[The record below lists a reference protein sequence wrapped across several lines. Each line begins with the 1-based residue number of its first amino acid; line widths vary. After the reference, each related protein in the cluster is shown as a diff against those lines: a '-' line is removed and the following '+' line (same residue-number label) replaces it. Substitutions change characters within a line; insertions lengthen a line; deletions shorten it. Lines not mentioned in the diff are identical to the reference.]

1 MIYIKEAKSR
11 KMPGEYSLFI
21 SFSFNQEIV
30 NIIKQEC
37 DIYDYDKKT
46 RIWEIP
52 ELFLSNLLNELV
64 YIDSID
70 ISLLEDEEI
79 NKDPKLVVDYPT
91 KPFPYQID
99 GIKYGLTHDNWL
111 LLDPPGLGKTLQ
123 MIYLAEELKA
133 QRGIEHC
140 LIICGINTLKTNWK
154 KEIQK
159 HSNLDCVIIGER
171 INSKGKVNY
180 TSMNDR
186 ANQLV
191 NKIDEF
197 FIILNIESIRSSLI
211 VDAIRNSVN
220 NFDMMVFDEVHC
232 AKSAT
237 SDQGKNLLKL
247 RNIGKY
253 HIGLT
258 GTIMLNSPI
267 DCYVP
272 LKFIGK
278 ENSNLTNFKKCYCVY
293 DQRFRYSVVGYKNA
307 DLLKKQIERN
317 SLRRSKDL
325 LHLPPKLIVK
335 QTVDM
340 NDAQAKLY
348 DDIKQNVL
356 EDIDRVNISTKSLLG
371 KIVRLRQ
378 ASTCPSVLTSKN
390 IESSK
395 VEYACEL
402 VDKICSDNEKV
413 ILFSVFKEPLD
424 ILKKKLEKY
433 NPVLCTGDIADLEV
447 SKNIDKFQN
456 DPECKVFLGTI
467 SKCGT
472 GITLTA
478 ASYEI
483 FLDSSWTEGV
493 ETQAEDR
500 AWRVGTNKTVIIYKL
515 VCANTIDEHVQE
527 ILENKKILSDYVV
540 DNKITELDK
549 LKYLL
554 EME

>member
-293 DQRFRYSVVGYKNA
+293 DQRFRY
-307 DLLKKQIERN
+307 
-317 SLRRSKDL
+317 
-325 LHLPPKLIVK
+325 
-335 QTVDM
+335 
-340 NDAQAKLY
+340 
-348 DDIKQNVL
+348 
-356 EDIDRVNISTKSLLG
+356 
-371 KIVRLRQ
+371 
-378 ASTCPSVLTSKN
+378 CPM
-390 IESSK
+390 
-395 VEYACEL
+395 
-402 VDKICSDNEKV
+402 
-413 ILFSVFKEPLD
+413 
-424 ILKKKLEKY
+424 
-433 NPVLCTGDIADLEV
+433 
-447 SKNIDKFQN
+447 
-456 DPECKVFLGTI
+456 
-467 SKCGT
+467 CG
-472 GITLTA
+472 
-478 ASYEI
+478 E
-483 FLDSSWTEGV
+483 
-493 ETQAEDR
+493 Q
-500 AWRVGTNKTVIIYKL
+500 IIYKENRR
-515 VCANTIDEHVQE
+515 NTNEV
-527 ILENKKILSDYVV
+527 
-540 DNKITELDK
+540 
-549 LKYLL
+549 
-554 EME
+554 MA

>member
-1 MIYIKEAKSR
+1 MIYIKEDKSK
-11 KMPGEYSLFI
+11 KMPGEYSLFV
-21 SFSFNQEIV
+21 SFIFNQEIV
-30 NIIKQEC
+30 NVIKQQC
-37 DIYDYDKKT
+37 DTYDYDKKT
-46 RIWEIP
+46 HVWEIP
-52 ELFLSNLLNELV
+52 ELFLSNLINELT
-64 YIDSID
+64 YIDDID
-70 ISLLEDEEI
+70 LSLLDIKENKEE
-79 NKDPKLVVDYPT
+79 PKLVVNYPT
-91 KPFPYQID
+91 KPFDYQLD

-154 KEIQK
+154 KEINK

-180 TSMNDR
+180 ASISDR

-191 NKIDEF
+191 NKINEF
-197 FIILNIESIRSSLI
+197 FIIINIESLRDSLVI
-211 VDAIRNSVN
+211 DAIRNSVN
-220 NFDMMVFDEVHC
+220 NFDMMVFDEVHQ
-232 AKSAT
+232 ARSAT
-237 SDQGKNLLKL
+237 SEQGKNLLKL
-247 RNIGKY
+247 RNVGKY

-258 GTIMLNSPI
+258 GTVMLNSPI

-272 LKFIGK
+272 LKFINK
-278 ENSNLTNFKKCYCVY
+278 ENSNLTNFKRFYCVY
-293 DQRFRYSVVGYKNA
+293 DQRFRYSIIGYKNA

-325 LHLPPKLIVK
+325 LKLPPKVVIK
-335 QTVDM
+335 QYIEM
-340 NDAQAKLY
+340 NKDQIKLY

-356 EDIDRVNISTKSLLG
+356 EDIDRVNISTNSLLG

-378 ASTCPSVLTSKN
+378 ASTCPSVLTTKN
-390 IESSK
+390 IDSAK
-395 VEYACEL
+395 IEYACEL

-413 ILFSVFKEPLD
+413 IIFSVFKEPLSV
-424 ILKKKLEKY
+424 LKEKLKKY
-433 NPVLCTGDIADLEV
+433 NPVLCTGDIPDLEV

-456 DPECKVFLGTI
+456 DEECKVFLGTI

-472 GITLTA
+472 GITLTS

-483 FLDSSWTEGV
+483 FLDSSWTDGV

-500 AWRVGTNKTVIIYKL
+500 AWRIGSNKTVFVYKL
-515 VCANTIDEHVQE
+515 INLNTIDERVQD
-527 ILENKKILSDYVV
+527 ILENKKVLSDYII
-540 DNKITELDK
+540 DNKVTELDR

-554 EME
+554 EM